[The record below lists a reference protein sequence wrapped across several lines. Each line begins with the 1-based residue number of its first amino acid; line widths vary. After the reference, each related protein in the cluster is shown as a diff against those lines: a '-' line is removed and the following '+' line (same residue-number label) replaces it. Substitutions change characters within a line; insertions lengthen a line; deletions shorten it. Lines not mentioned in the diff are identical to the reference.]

1 MSGEASLL
9 GPSHVRLDVEAVSR
23 EEAVAAAVDLLRD
36 DVRVTSWD
44 ELRASIGPKQVV
56 DLEGCG
62 GVILAHGR
70 SSTVKAMA
78 LSAVRWRSPSGSRVV
93 FVFAIPSAMSE
104 EYLRK
109 VGALARLCRE
119 EGKLPQLLSAATPAQ
134 FATVVEDWLS

>member
-1 MSGEASLL
+1 MSGEGLL
-9 GPSHVRLDVEAVSR
+9 LDPSHVRLDIGAASR
-23 EEAVAAAVDLLRD
+23 EEAVEAAVALLLGD
-36 DVRVTSWD
+36 NRVSSWD
-44 ELRASIGPKQVV
+44 EFRASIGPKQVV

-70 SSTVKAMA
+70 SSIVKEMA
-78 LSAVRWRSPSGSRVV
+78 LSAVRWGSPSGPRVV
-93 FVFAIPSAMSE
+93 FVFAIPSAMAE

-134 FATVVEDWLS
+134 FAAVVEDWLS

>member
-1 MSGEASLL
+1 MSGEGLL
-9 GPSHVRLDVEAVSR
+9 LDPSHVRLDIGAASR
-23 EEAVAAAVDLLRD
+23 EEAVEAAVALLLGD
-36 DVRVTSWD
+36 NRVSSWD
-44 ELRASIGPKQVV
+44 EFRASIGPKQVV

-70 SSTVKAMA
+70 SSTVKEMA
-78 LSAVRWRSPSGSRVV
+78 LSAVRWGSPSGPRVV
-93 FVFAIPSAMSE
+93 FVFAIPSAMAE

-134 FATVVEDWLS
+134 FAAVVEDWLS

>member
-1 MSGEASLL
+1 MSDEGFLL
-9 GPSHVRLDVEAVSR
+9 DPSHVCLDVAAASR
-23 EEAVAAAVDLLRD
+23 EEAVEAAVALLRGD
-36 DVRVTSWD
+36 KRVTSWD

-70 SSTVKAMA
+70 SPAVKEMA
-78 LSAVRWRSPSGSRVV
+78 LSAVRWRSPSGPRVV
-93 FVFAIPSAMSE
+93 FVFAIPSAMAE

-119 EGKLPQLLSAATPAQ
+119 EGKLPQLLSAATPVQ
-134 FATVVEDWLS
+134 FASVVEDWLA